1 MILAN
6 VAAARQLKGAK
17 AGGLYRVHGVPEE
30 KKLDQLVA
38 QLAALGIDAA
48 LPEEIEPRD
57 LRRITERLGR
67 NADRA
72 FIESLVVRSM
82 QQALYQP
89 VNIGH
94 FGLALGEYA
103 HFTSPIRRYP
113 DLVVHRAIKATLD
126 ARDPAGVRHE
136 GGALT
141 PLGQDLS
148 RLEKRADE
156 SDRYVDTF
164 LKCSYLRERLGQTF
178 DGLITTVVEYG
189 CFVQLRGIGVDG
201 LLRLDALADDEYVM
215 EPNGQAWFAA
225 RRKLRLG
232 IGAAV
237 RVIVTNANPVEG
249 LVDLELD
256 AAVEPPAS
264 RRGRMRR

>member
-1 MILAN
+1 L
-6 VAAARQLKGAK
+6 LT
-17 AGGLYRVHGVPEE
+17 
-30 KKLDQLVA
+30 
-38 QLAALGIDAA
+38 QLASLGIDVD

-57 LRRITERLGR
+57 LRQITERASGSVDLP
-67 NADRA
+67 

-82 QQALYQP
+82 PQAIYQP
-89 VNIGH
+89 TNIGH

-113 DLVVHRAIKATLD
+113 DLVVHRALKTVVEAD
-126 ARDPAGVRHE
+126 DPTGRRY
-136 GGALT
+136 GADELSS
-141 PLGQDLS
+141 LGQDLS

-189 CFVQLRGIGVDG
+189 CFVQLRGLGIDG
-201 LLRLDALADDEYVM
+201 LLRLDSLDDDEYVM
-215 EPNGQAWFAA
+215 ESNGQAWFAK
-225 RRKLRLG
+225 RRKQRLG
-232 IGAAV
+232 IGTAV
-237 RVIVTNANPVEG
+237 RVVVTNANPVEG

-256 AAVEPPAS
+256 DPVPLIEGKP
-264 RRGRMRR
+264 RRTPHHSPREGARHRRRPR